1 MAAASSRLNSEGE
14 GQMKRITKEKLQ
26 ELQGLARLLAVMGV
40 RNNTEL
46 ENLHCG
52 MTPSSKTGDFSDVKV
67 VSPCREIEWNRIS
80 RLDDEEMRSLM
91 LSIEWALEAALY
103 AYENLSIKDR
113 KATLRRVVS
122 LRTYDLP
129 KT

>member
-1 MAAASSRLNSEGE
+1 
-14 GQMKRITKEKLQ
+14 MKRITKEKLQ
-26 ELQGLARLLAVMGV
+26 ELQGLAKLLAVMGV

-67 VSPCREIEWNRIS
+67 VSPYREIEWDRLS

-91 LSIEWALEAALY
+91 LSIERALEAALY
-103 AYENLSIKDR
+103 AYENLSDEDR
-113 KATLRRVVS
+113 KATLKCIVS
-122 LRTYDLP
+122 QRTYDLP
-129 KT
+129 KI